1 MKIKIIGILVC
12 ILLIAT
18 ALPAVGTITKQEH
31 NPNNQNIGDRGGIFA
46 QLPSPHGDPQPV
58 AWISDVRLGWKVYED
73 FWDVTSPI
81 CDIYWWG
88 QTPYWDGS
96 TWQPCEPIGMTVDI
110 TFYEDNGGEPG
121 AIFCSYDNV
130 VPEYTPTGIMYDYP
144 EFPNGP
150 FELIYFEYEL
160 DTWCNLSD
168 GWFSIQS
175 IDSDNDCSFGWFE
188 SPDGNDIII
197 QNSIQRPTDVAF
209 IFTDGE
215 ESAIDINVKSG
226 LGVTLEVTNSG
237 NETLTGIP
245 VDIVVYGGIFG
256 KINAHVR
263 ETISLYPGDTASV
276 GTGVFLGL
284 GKIAIG
290 VIADDV
296 VEYYSGMQLLIF
308 TIIQ

>member
-1 MKIKIIGILVC
+1 MYKKIIGILVLT
-12 ILLIAT
+12 LLVTT
-18 ALPAVGTITKQEH
+18 ALPAMGTMTEKEDD
-31 NPNNQNIGDRGGIFA
+31 QNIGGRGGIFR

-58 AWISDVRLGWKVYED
+58 GWISDVRLGWKVYED

-110 TFYEDNGGEPG
+110 TFYEDDGGKPG
-121 AIFCSYDNV
+121 AIFCSYDDV
-130 VPEYTPTGIMYDYP
+130 VPEYIPTGIMYDYP

-150 FELIYFEYEL
+150 FELIYFKYEL
-160 DTWCNLSD
+160 DTCCNLSD

-188 SPDGNDIII
+188 SPDGNDILI
-197 QNSIQRPTDVAF
+197 QNSIQRTTDVAF

-215 ESAIDINVKSG
+215 ESGIEINVKSG
-226 LGVTLEVTNSG
+226 FGVTLEVTNSG
-237 NETLTGIP
+237 TETLTGIP
-245 VDIVVYGGIFG
+245 VDVIVYGGIFG
-256 KINAHVR
+256 KIKVYVR
-263 ETISLYPGDTASV
+263 ETINLDPGDTTSV

-290 VIADDV
+290 VIVDEE
-296 VEYYSGMQLLIF
+296 VEYEKGKQLLIL

>member
-1 MKIKIIGILVC
+1 MKKKIVGILVC
-12 ILLIAT
+12 TLLIAT
-18 ALPAVGTITKQEH
+18 ALSAMGTMTEKED
-31 NPNNQNIGDRGGIFA
+31 NQNIGGSGEIFG

-58 AWISDVRLGWKVYED
+58 GWASDLRVGWKVYED
-73 FWDVTSPI
+73 FWDITSPI
-81 CDIYWWG
+81 CDIHWWG

-110 TFYEDNGGEPG
+110 TFYEDDGGEPG
-121 AIFCSYDNV
+121 AIFCSYDDV
-130 VPEYTPTGIMYDYP
+130 IPEYTLTGIMYDYT

-160 DTWCNLSD
+160 NTCCNLSD

-175 IDSDNDCSFGWFE
+175 IDSDNDCSFCWFE

-197 QNSIQRPTDVAF
+197 QNSIQRTTDVAF

-215 ESAIDINVKSG
+215 ESGIEINVKSG
-226 LGVTLEVTNSG
+226 IGVTLEVTNSG
-237 NETLTGIP
+237 TETLTEIP
-245 VDIVVYGGIFG
+245 VDIIVYGGIYG
-256 KINAHVR
+256 KIKVHVR
-263 ETISLYPGDTASV
+263 ETINLDPGDTASV

-296 VEYYSGMQLLIF
+296 VEYKQGLHLLIF
-308 TIIQ
+308 TLIK